1 MRLYRKIEEKLSQ
14 WINTKKGLLVYGPRQ
29 VGKTYILKTFIS
41 EHFKNYYYINLL
53 ENVDAI
59 ETIIKSKDSKDFLL
73 RLSAL
78 TDVVI
83 NNGDCIFI
91 DEIQEY
97 YTYLSKHKEI
107 TKYFDLLTGIK
118 FIVEEQ
124 QYRII
129 YSGSLLRLEM
139 ENVISNPVGYVLPL
153 EMFPLD
159 FEEFLIANN
168 INKEL
173 ITIAKES
180 FDKRQEVPDY
190 IHEKFMELFK
200 KYLLV
205 GGMPD
210 AVSEYIDNNSFTAVE
225 NAHKTI
231 SYFVNNDIT
240 KYALDNEKLKI
251 KEIYKLIPTELNNI
265 SKRFIIS
272 HIPNHNK
279 NENEILSFSWLSNLG
294 VTIPVYCVDEPVIPL
309 ITSSKRNQL
318 KLFIEDVGLFT
329 YLIVNSQI
337 KAKILDSNFSLNYG
351 SIYETVAAQ
360 LLRCHGFENLY
371 YYNNKKYGEVDFIIE
386 YEGKVL
392 PIEIKSGKDY
402 ERHRAITNILEIKNY
417 NIDYGIVF
425 YNGNYIKK
433 DKIDYFPIYLLEFLR
448 NN

>member
-251 KEIYKLIPTELNNI
+251 KEIYKLLPTELNNM

-279 NENEILSFSWLSNLG
+279 NENEILSFSWLSNAG

-309 ITSSKRNQL
+309 MTSSKRNQL

>member
-59 ETIIKSKDSKDFLL
+59 EIIIKSKDSKDFLL

-225 NAHKTI
+225 NAHKSI

-251 KEIYKLIPTELNNI
+251 KEIYKLIPTELNNM

-279 NENEILSFSWLSNLG
+279 NENEILSFSWLSNAG

-309 ITSSKRNQL
+309 MTSSKRNQL

>member
-251 KEIYKLIPTELNNI
+251 KEIYKLIPTELNNM

-279 NENEILSFSWLSNLG
+279 NENEILSFSWLSNAG

-309 ITSSKRNQL
+309 MTSSKRNQL

>member
-1 MRLYRKIEEKLSQ
+1 MHLYRKIEEKLSQ
-14 WINTKKGLLVYGPRQ
+14 WINSKKGLLVYGARQ
-29 VGKTYILKTFIS
+29 VGKTYILKDFLS
-41 EHFKNYYYINLL
+41 KNFNNYCYINLF

-59 ETIIKSKDSKDFLL
+59 ETILHSSDSKDFLL

-78 TDVVI
+78 TDVII
-83 NNGDCIFI
+83 NKDGCIFI

-107 TKYFDLLTGIK
+107 IKYYDLLTGIK
-118 FIVEEQ
+118 FLVEEG
-124 QYRII
+124 YRII
-129 YSGSLLRLEM
+129 YSGSLLRLDM
-139 ENVISNPVGYVLPL
+139 ENIISNPVGYVLPL

-159 FEEFLIANN
+159 FEEFLIANGV
-168 INKEL
+168 NKEL
-173 ITIAKES
+173 ISIAKES
-180 FDKRQEVPDY
+180 FDKRKEVPDY
-190 IHEKFMELFK
+190 IHEKFMNLFK

-210 AVSEYIDNNSFTAVE
+210 AVSEFVDKNSFVAVE
-225 NAHKTI
+225 NAHKAI
-231 SYFVNNDIT
+231 NYFIKNDIT
-240 KYALDNEKLKI
+240 KYAQDNEKLKI
-251 KEIYKLIPTELNNI
+251 KEIYNLIPTELNNM

-272 HIPNHNK
+272 HIPNHSK
-279 NENEILSFSWLSNLG
+279 NENEVLSFSWLSSAG
-294 VTIPVYCVDEPVIPL
+294 VVVPVYCVDEPLIPL

-318 KLFIEDVGLFT
+318 KLFLEDVGLFT
-329 YLIVNSQI
+329 YLITNSQI
-337 KAKILDSNFSLNYG
+337 KAKILDSDINLNYG
-351 SIYETVAAQ
+351 SIYESVAAQ

-371 YYNNKKYGEVDFIIE
+371 YYNNKKQGEVDFILE

-402 ERHRAITNILEIKNY
+402 ERHRAINNLISIKNY

-433 DKIDYFPIYLLEFLR
+433 DKIDYFPIYLLEFLK

>member
-1 MRLYRKIEEKLSQ
+1 
-14 WINTKKGLLVYGPRQ
+14 
-29 VGKTYILKTFIS
+29 
-41 EHFKNYYYINLL
+41 
-53 ENVDAI
+53 
-59 ETIIKSKDSKDFLL
+59 
-73 RLSAL
+73 
-78 TDVVI
+78 
-83 NNGDCIFI
+83 
-91 DEIQEY
+91 
-97 YTYLSKHKEI
+97 
-107 TKYFDLLTGIK
+107 
-118 FIVEEQ
+118 
-124 QYRII
+124 
-129 YSGSLLRLEM
+129 
-139 ENVISNPVGYVLPL
+139 
-153 EMFPLD
+153 
-159 FEEFLIANN
+159 
-168 INKEL
+168 
-173 ITIAKES
+173 
-180 FDKRQEVPDY
+180 
-190 IHEKFMELFK
+190 MELFK